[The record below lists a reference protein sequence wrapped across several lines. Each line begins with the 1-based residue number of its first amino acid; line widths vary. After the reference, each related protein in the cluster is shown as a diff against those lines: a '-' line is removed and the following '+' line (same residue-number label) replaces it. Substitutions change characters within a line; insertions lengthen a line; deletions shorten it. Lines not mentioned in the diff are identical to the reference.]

1 LPDPQPH
8 PGSAGTLIDVILR
21 AHRWLDVSCQILSGK
36 ETHAMEHYVI
46 VLLVGL
52 ILGLL
57 IGVSISR
64 PNIVG
69 R

>member
-1 LPDPQPH
+1 
-8 PGSAGTLIDVILR
+8 
-21 AHRWLDVSCQILSGK
+21 
-36 ETHAMEHYVI
+36 MEHYVI